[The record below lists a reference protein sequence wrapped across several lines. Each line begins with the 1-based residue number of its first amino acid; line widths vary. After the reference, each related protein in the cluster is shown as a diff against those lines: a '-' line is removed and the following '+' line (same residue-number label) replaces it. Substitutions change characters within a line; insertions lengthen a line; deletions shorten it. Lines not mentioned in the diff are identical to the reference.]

1 MYLDQAGTDAL
12 ASRVLINGEAMPV
25 PAGRADDF
33 AWPRRAPAPV
43 DGDPVVART
52 AIPLTPMPAERPG
65 TKTAEVQPA
74 PAQVRRP
81 SGPRVSS
88 QQREAARRGAQQQQQ
103 NFFFFF
109 QRPN

>member
-1 MYLDQAGTDAL
+1 
-12 ASRVLINGEAMPV
+12 VLEKGDAMPV

-33 AWPRRAPAPV
+33 AWPRRAPAPL

-52 AIPLTPMPAERPG
+52 SLPMTPMLAERPG
-65 TKTAEVQPA
+65 SKTAAAEV
-74 PAQVRRP
+74 PAQVRRQ
-81 SGPRVSS
+81 SGPRTAAAQ
-88 QQREAARRGAQQQQQ
+88 QQRDAARRGAQQQQ